1 MVKKV
6 GREIEKFVPLAL
18 LLLVWFLVT
27 NRESYTD
34 VVFPK
39 LTSVGS
45 VFWDKLIDF
54 SLIKEIGISLRRVLI
69 GYFLA
74 ALSGVSI

>member
-1 MVKKV
+1 M
-6 GREIEKFVPLAL
+6 
-18 LLLVWFLVT
+18 T

-74 ALSGVSI
+74 ALSGVSSVQ